1 MCGPTEFGD
10 SDSSTIRVIVK
21 WKTYRQTL
29 STDMPLLLLLLLLL
43 NEYY

>member
-10 SDSSTIRVIVK
+10 SDSSTIRVVK